1 MILEKINR
9 CRNNPENSSTT
20 KLSEHIPS
28 GISLSTV
35 SLFGSIENKHDVY
48 RSKEDT
54 MKTINSK
61 RKKNEIINKRAAGT
75 MEMQKSVIFVKKNL
89 KINI

>member
-1 MILEKINR
+1 
-9 CRNNPENSSTT
+9 
-20 KLSEHIPS
+20 
-28 GISLSTV
+28 
-35 SLFGSIENKHDVY
+35 
-48 RSKEDT
+48 

-89 KINI
+89 KINV